1 MSTVIEQLKR
11 HDDLYYNDCPEISD
25 AEYDLLRVQAYN
37 QHPADPYFNQVG
49 SSVRGG
55 KIPLPYPMGSL
66 DQVRTDS
73 DIENWLKRVQPEGCL
88 VITDKLD
95 GVSGLLV
102 YNYGKLQIAYS
113 RGNGV
118 EGADI
123 TRHVVNM
130 PRAVLE
136 IPVKGKV
143 AVRVEFIIR
152 KDTFESKFS
161 GKFKNARNMVAGC
174 LNSKECLLEY
184 LSQIYPVVTSLEDY
198 PSTMHIYSRVDAL
211 MAITQLGMKTVE
223 SSVIKVHLSSTDHFK
238 EMLQLAVD
246 NSAFQLDGI
255 VISTN
260 CVDTLQKRVGNLNP
274 LHSVKFKSPSA
285 YSTVETTVVGVH
297 WDISKSGYLKPR
309 VEVDPV
315 ELCGTTVTFASGFN
329 GRFIMQNNIGRGTTI
344 LITKSGDVIPHIVE
358 VLVSTKADMPS
369 EEYAWL
375 DSGVEIGV
383 SENHPR
389 VKFKQALSF
398 VETLGVE
405 YLGEA
410 NLKKFFSYFNLWDTD
425 FTTFCNT
432 LFELSPVKWEYFLGA
447 NGLKVYNSL
456 RKSLTGIPMAKMLGV
471 LPFMGHSLGVRK
483 FEILLEQVSEDHI
496 FNLTKEDIMKLNGFG
511 EETACQLVVS
521 LPLAKKFLSSH
532 VGCYTL
538 AEKSK
543 VEGIKY
549 AGLNVVMTG
558 FRDKIMEDT
567 IKANG
572 GVISSGVST
581 QTTHLVTKDAGSTS
595 NKSARARELGIPIVT
610 LREFTK
616 ILELTS

>member
-1 MSTVIEQLKR
+1 MSTVMEQLKR

-123 TRHVVNM
+123 TRHVVSM

-143 AVRVEFIIR
+143 AVRVEFIMR
-152 KDTFESKFS
+152 KDTFESKFR
-161 GKFKNARNMVAGC
+161 GRFKNARNMVAGC
-174 LNSKECLLEY
+174 LNSKECPSEY
-184 LSQIYPVVTSLEDY
+184 LDQIYPVVTSLEDY
-198 PSTMHIYSRVDAL
+198 PSNTQIHSRVDAL
-211 MAITQLGMKTVE
+211 IVTSLLGMKVVE
-223 SSVIKVHLSSTDHFK
+223 SSVVQIHLSSVNHFK
-238 EMLQLAVD
+238 EMLQLALD
-246 NSAFQLDGI
+246 NSVFQLDGI
-255 VISTN
+255 VVSTN
-260 CVDTLQKRVGNLNP
+260 SVDTIQERSGSLNP
-274 LHSVKFKSPSA
+274 LHSVKFKLRSVDSI
-285 YSTVETTVVGVH
+285 VKTTVVGVH
-297 WDISKSGYLKPR
+297 WDISKSGYFKPR

-329 GRFIMQNNIGRGTTI
+329 GRFIMQNEIGKGTTI
-344 LITKSGDVIPHIVE
+344 LITKSGDVIPYIVE
-358 VLVSTKADMPS
+358 VLVPTKADMPA
-369 EEYAWL
+369 EEYTWL
-375 DSGVEIGV
+375 DSGVEIV
-383 SENHPR
+383 ASENHPR

-410 NLKKFFSYFNLWDTD
+410 NLEKFFSYFNLWDTD

-432 LFELSPVKWEYFLGA
+432 LFELSSVKWEYFLGA

-456 RKSLTGIPMAKMLGV
+456 RKSLTGIPMAKMLGA
-471 LPFMGHSLGVRK
+471 LPFMGQSFGVRK

-496 FNLTKEDIMKLNGFG
+496 FDLTKEDMMKLNGFG
-511 EETACQLVVS
+511 EETASQLVVS
-521 LPLAKKFLSSH
+521 LPLAKKFLLNYM
-532 VGCYTL
+532 GCYTL
-538 AEKSK
+538 AEKPK
-543 VEGIKY
+543 VAGNKY

-558 FRDKIMEDT
+558 FRDKIMEDI
-567 IKANG
+567 IKTNG
-572 GVISSGVST
+572 GVISSGVSIK
-581 QTTHLVTKDAGSTS
+581 TTHLVTKDTGSTS
-595 NKSARARELGIPIVT
+595 SKSVRARELGIPIVT
-610 LREFTK
+610 PEEFTK